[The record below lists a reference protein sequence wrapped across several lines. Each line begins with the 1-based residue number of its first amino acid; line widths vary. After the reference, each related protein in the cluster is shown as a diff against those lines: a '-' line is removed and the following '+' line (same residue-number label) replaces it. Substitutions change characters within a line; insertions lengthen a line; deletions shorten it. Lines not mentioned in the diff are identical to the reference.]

1 MPQKE
6 NVFLVDFHS
15 FIKIK
20 CSKIWKSCVEYSFT
34 KKKVYEYSISNQ
46 ILKNK
51 PRLMT
56 EIVFITLSRSQF
68 INLSKHLLQLVI

>member
-6 NVFLVDFHS
+6 NDFLVDFHS

-20 CSKIWKSCVEYSFT
+20 CYKIWESCVEYQFI
-34 KKKVYEYSISNQ
+34 KKKVYEYYISDK

-68 INLSKHLLQLVI
+68 INLSKH